1 MGQHF
6 SIETNSKKRVNKI
19 ILNDNKGG
27 LLIEG
32 DLGDFLSY
40 AILEDKLLE
49 VNCTDGVLRLE
60 LNESMLAPFIP
71 HLSVSKKESE

>member
-6 SIETNSKKRVNKI
+6 SIETYSKKMVNKI

-40 AILEDKLLE
+40 SIIEDKLLE
-49 VNCTDGVLRLE
+49 VICTDGTLRLE
-60 LNESMLAPFIP
+60 LNESMLTPFLP
-71 HLSVSKKESE
+71 HLSV